1 MCIRDSDLIT
11 RQISFTGSKD
21 PGLIERLTNPDTP
34 LKRSVRTTDQ
44 NFAKWFTEKLAVIYP
59 VAGYAFRQ
67 NFINFTVARVVGM
80 DPNEIQLEID
90 QLSALANKREQAA
103 IIQQP
108 KFHGT
113 FESKLHNSYLL
124 ALIQTAMEYDVDLVL
139 IRTAAR
145 PNHDG
150 SPNEPYDLAKY
161 SSDLKQYLIAQEV
174 GYIDMTG
181 HPSVDAAMYYDGYH
195 LRHRFRPYY
204 TELFAEW
211 VHTLGGSD

>member
-1 MCIRDSDLIT
+1 
-11 RQISFTGSKD
+11 
-21 PGLIERLTNPDTP
+21 
-34 LKRSVRTTDQ
+34 
-44 NFAKWFTEKLAVIYP
+44 
-59 VAGYAFRQ
+59 
-67 NFINFTVARVVGM
+67 
-80 DPNEIQLEID
+80 
-90 QLSALANKREQAA
+90 
-103 IIQQP
+103 
-108 KFHGT
+108 
-113 FESKLHNSYLL
+113 
-124 ALIQTAMEYDVDLVL
+124 MEYDVDLVL

-204 TELFAEW
+204 TELFALW
-211 VHTLGGSD
+211 VQTLEGSDS